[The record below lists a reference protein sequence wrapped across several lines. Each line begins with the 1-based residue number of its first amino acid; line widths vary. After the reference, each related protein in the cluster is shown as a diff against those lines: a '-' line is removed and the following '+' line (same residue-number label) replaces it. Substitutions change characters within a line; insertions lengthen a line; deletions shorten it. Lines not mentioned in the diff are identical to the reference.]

1 MGRVD
6 DWLREIKEILDITLF
21 NKWLWIIIGA
31 MCAIAMGPFLIIS
44 VALTFPPWIGTT
56 IMILVII
63 GSGIAGGF
71 KEWSLHKR
79 KEEKMK
85 VSGQEAIPF
94 IYDKYSSLDEKKK
107 KEEYD

>member
-1 MGRVD
+1 MGRID
-6 DWLREIKEILDITLF
+6 DWLREIKETLDITLF

-31 MCAIAMGPFLIIS
+31 MSTIVMVPFLIMS
-44 VALTFPPWIGTT
+44 VALTSPPWVGTT

-63 GSGIAGGF
+63 GWGIAGGY

-79 KEEKMK
+79 KEEKTK
-85 VSGQEAIPF
+85 VLGREAIPF
-94 IYDKYSSLDEKKK
+94 NYERYSFLEEEKK